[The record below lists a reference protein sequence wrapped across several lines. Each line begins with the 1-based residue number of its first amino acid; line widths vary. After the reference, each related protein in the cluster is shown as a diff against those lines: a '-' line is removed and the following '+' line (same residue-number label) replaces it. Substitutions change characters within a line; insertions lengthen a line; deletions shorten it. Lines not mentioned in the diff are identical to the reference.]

1 MGLLLGLA
9 VHPPGRRLSSRD
21 FECSTLVADGRRS
34 SGVRQS
40 PQRHPVGGPVAEE
53 PADAGPLRRWR
64 WVVLLLILGALFIGL
79 RGIHTLADQPQQ
91 SAIFTDRVVVV
102 GVTGRTELT
111 PADRAV
117 LGTHLDDAQAG
128 TVSIR
133 PRYVGDCAAAG
144 WSTLG
149 AGRRA
154 AVGGLCAPEV
164 QNGKV
169 TDWTARQDAAAAR
182 RGDAQLGTLAGSV
195 AGCVAAVGPGAAL
208 AAAKPDGSV
217 ASYQAPEEFVAGGMQ
232 TRCPIT
238 LVDAGSLSDQI
249 ITQLADREDITLIV
263 TGVGPTAGS
272 DDPSLQV
279 IYRLGTTLPGWL
291 TSASTRREGIVTLTD
306 LTRTLIDFGAPGS
319 SVAVDGSPFAV
330 YQADLTLDGIDAK
343 ISSIAALSNAAPIGY
358 LALGLGGGLLFV
370 ILVVGSLRSR
380 FGLPKLIL
388 TFGGISPA
396 AMMLTGAVPWQNSGS
411 PGLILSLLV
420 AAWSVILTALAL
432 LVGRLAQVPNVIA
445 AVAISVAAFTFDAAL
460 GAVMQAG
467 SMLNSRP
474 IFGLRWYGF
483 GNVTFAAYA
492 STGLFVAGYVAHRFL
507 TTGRRAAAIAAVGS
521 IGFGIVLCEG
531 WPSMGSD
538 FGGVIA
544 LTPAVLW
551 LMLALS
557 GVKITWP
564 KLLAIAG
571 LAALAVGVISV
582 LDWLRGPDRRTHLG
596 NFVQRILDGDALDV
610 ISRKA
615 VAAAETIASP
625 LGIGSLLIGVV
636 LWIVIMTYVVP
647 RASSD
652 FTTVRST
659 LLAILIVAILG
670 TLLNDGGISVWFTA
684 TALVTVVMGWF
695 FLDWAERNDWTVS
708 TVGRT

>member
-1 MGLLLGLA
+1 MTEEPNQAGLRRGWRWALLL
-9 VHPPGRRLSSRD
+9 
-21 FECSTLVADGRRS
+21 LVL
-34 SGVRQS
+34 GV
-40 PQRHPVGGPVAEE
+40 V
-53 PADAGPLRRWR
+53 
-64 WVVLLLILGALFIGL
+64 FIGL
-79 RGIHTLADQPQQ
+79 RGIHALADEPQQ
-91 SAIFTDRVVVV
+91 SAIFTDQVVVV

-117 LGTHLDDAQAG
+117 LGTHLDGAQAG

-144 WSTLG
+144 WTTLG

-154 AVGGLCAPEV
+154 AVEGLCAPEV

-169 TDWTARQDAAAAR
+169 TDWAERQAAAAAR

-195 AGCVAAVGPGAAL
+195 PGCVAAVGPGAAL

-217 ASYQAPEEFVAGGMQ
+217 ASYQSPEEFVTGGMQ
-232 TRCPIT
+232 IQCPIT
-238 LVDAGSLSDQI
+238 LVDAGPLSDQI
-249 ITQLADREDITLIV
+249 ITQLGDRRDITLIV
-263 TGVGPTAGS
+263 TGVGPAAGS

-291 TSASTRREGIVTLTD
+291 TSASTQREGIVTLTD

-319 SVAVDGSPFAV
+319 TVAVDGSPFAV
-330 YQADLTLDGIDAK
+330 YDADLTLDEIDAK
-343 ISSIAALSNAAPIGY
+343 INSVAALSDAAPIGY
-358 LALGLGGGLLFV
+358 LVLGLGGSVLFV
-370 ILVVGSLRSR
+370 ILVAGVLLGR
-380 FGLPKLIL
+380 FLLPKLIL
-388 TFGGISPA
+388 TLGGVLPA
-396 AMMLTGAVPWQNSGS
+396 AMMLTGAVPWQNSSS
-411 PGLILSLLV
+411 PGLVVSIV
-420 AAWSVILTALAL
+420 VVAWSAILTALAL
-432 LVGRLAQVPNVIA
+432 LVGRLAQVPAIIA
-445 AVAISVAAFTFDAAL
+445 ATAVSVAAFTFDAAL
-460 GAVMQAG
+460 GGVMQPG
-467 SMLNSRP
+467 SLINSRP

-492 STGLFVAGYVAHRFL
+492 SAGLILAGYVAHRYL
-507 TTGRRAAAIAAVGS
+507 ATGRRVAAIVAVAVA
-521 IGFGIVLCEG
+521 GFGIVICEG

-571 LAALAVGVISV
+571 SAVLVIAVISV

-596 NFVQRILDGDALDV
+596 NFVQRILDGDALNV

-615 VAAAETIASP
+615 VASADTIVSVV
-625 LGIGSLLIGVV
+625 GIGSLLIGVV
-636 LWIVIMTYVVP
+636 LWIVIFTYLVP
-647 RASSD
+647 RVSPD
-652 FTTVRST
+652 FSTMRST
-659 LLAILIVAILG
+659 LIAALVVAILG
-670 TLLNDGGISVWFTA
+670 TLLNDGGIFVWLTV
-684 TALVTVVMGWF
+684 TTEITVVTGWF
-695 FLDWAERNDWTVS
+695 FLDWAERSDWTVS
-708 TVGRT
+708 TVRAERR